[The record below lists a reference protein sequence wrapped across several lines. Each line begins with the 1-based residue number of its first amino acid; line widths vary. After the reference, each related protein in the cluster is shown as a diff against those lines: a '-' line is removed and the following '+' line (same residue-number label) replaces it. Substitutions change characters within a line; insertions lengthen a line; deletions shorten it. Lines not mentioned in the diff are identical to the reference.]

1 MDPAIERATN
11 ALKFVAQHVK
21 NEDNFNSY
29 ADDWKYVAMVLDR
42 ILLWMFTIACVVGKI
57 RYSNLDE
64 MDYMWPYYSCNH
76 LLWLGTAGIIMAAP
90 THYDARKPI
99 DVQYSKIDE
108 KSDLQ
113 LMMKNAG
120 MFDEWTTRR
129 TRPKKRTKRYF
140 LLHALPKQYRDM

>member
-64 MDYMWPYYSCNH
+64 MDCMYVT
-76 LLWLGTAGIIMAAP
+76 LLFMQSSPLIRHCWYHYGRSHSLRRQE
-90 THYDARKPI
+90 TH
-99 DVQYSKIDE
+99 
-108 KSDLQ
+108 
-113 LMMKNAG
+113 
-120 MFDEWTTRR
+120 RR
-129 TRPKKRTKRYF
+129 PVLKDRREI
-140 LLHALPKQYRDM
+140 

>member
-57 RYSNLDE
+57 RHSNLDE

-108 KSDLQ
+108 KSDL
-113 LMMKNAG
+113 LTMMKNAG
-120 MFDEWTTRR
+120 MFDE
-129 TRPKKRTKRYF
+129 
-140 LLHALPKQYRDM
+140 